1 MSPESAEGQ
10 RSRLIQQFLQL
21 DEIDPEWDPTT
32 SGTFPERRPSHI
44 PTPEEIATVL
54 RPWRSDDL
62 RMRAWEIW
70 RNKNSNPVLVRTY
83 YDPQDDQR
91 AETWET
97 MSEEYE
103 PCAYWSF
110 LNDKELFNFGYD
122 WHLLFNIFPELGG
135 FFKNYSRRS
144 TAGDLTSHFQ
154 DFKQVLPAVKRRN
167 RLAWKQ
173 DPSILISDNF
183 NAVLMLHVV
192 SCAYLLVADK
202 VAFETDQFLLVY
214 LDSKLNTVMQGRI
227 DINGVRLSQ
236 ALVDWEMAELPAE
249 VFEEGTL
256 GEKYLYSGE
265 IGRELY
271 QWTREDLEDNPP
283 SEET

>member
-1 MSPESAEGQ
+1 
-10 RSRLIQQFLQL
+10 
-21 DEIDPEWDPTT
+21 
-32 SGTFPERRPSHI
+32 
-44 PTPEEIATVL
+44 
-54 RPWRSDDL
+54 
-62 RMRAWEIW
+62 
-70 RNKNSNPVLVRTY
+70 
-83 YDPQDDQR
+83 
-91 AETWET
+91 

>member
-1 MSPESAEGQ
+1 MIPKM
-10 RSRLIQQFLQL
+10 
-21 DEIDPEWDPTT
+21 T
-32 SGTFPERRPSHI
+32 SGPRHGRPCLKNMSLVHI
-44 PTPEEIATVL
+44 GLFLMTKSSSISGT
-54 RPWRSDDL
+54 
-62 RMRAWEIW
+62 
-70 RNKNSNPVLVRTY
+70 TG
-83 YDPQDDQR
+83 
-91 AETWET
+91 T
-97 MSEEYE
+97 
-103 PCAYWSF
+103 SF
-110 LNDKELFNFGYD
+110 LISSPSF
-122 WHLLFNIFPELGG
+122 GG
-135 FFKNYSRRS
+135 FFKNYSRRP